1 MRTKLFLAFTL
12 VIFLAI
18 LSNTVFERFIISDF
32 NNFLKGTEED
42 KVYWV
47 MSSVEGSYMDND
59 WNTAHLSNSIHWGI
73 MLGFE
78 TYVEDISGNRIISST
93 EVLSYL
99 PHNMS
104 KRMHSFFKLP
114 EGTGEFIWYPL
125 YVDGNEIGKL
135 YIRPLE
141 RVGVLPHKEEIFR
154 ERGKKFLILSFLIAG
169 VGALF
174 LSILLTITLSRPIRR
189 LTRSAEDIAKGDFS
203 VKAPYRNKKGL
214 LRYDDEIDRLTSTFN
229 YMAEALR
236 REDALRKHL
245 TSNIAHEL
253 RTPLTII
260 KGNLEAIE
268 DGVISDPRTVIKN
281 INAEILRLIS
291 LVEGI
296 KDVTSAEASFFKK
309 GELQEV
315 NLKEIISSV
324 TDGMRKLIEGKG
336 LYLKAEGPSMKVMTY
351 PDKFHI
357 ILKNL
362 LTNAYKYTD
371 KGGITISWDQCK
383 ESGKAG
389 FYLTVEDTGR
399 GISADNASKVFER
412 FYKGR
417 DSDGSGLGLAIVK
430 ELTEVIG
437 GKIELQSSLGM
448 GSQFT
453 IKFIAG

>member
-18 LSNTVFERFIISDF
+18 LSNTVFERLIISDF

-42 KVYWV
+42 KVYWM

-59 WNTAHLSNSIHWGI
+59 WNMAHLSNSIHWGI

-78 TYVEDISGNRIISST
+78 TYVEDISGSKVISST
-93 EVLSYL
+93 DVLSHL
-99 PHNMS
+99 PPNMS
-104 KRMHSFFKLP
+104 RRMNSFFKLP

-125 YVDGNEIGKL
+125 YVEGNEIGKL

-141 RVGVLPHKEEIFR
+141 RVGLLPHKEEIFR

-174 LSILLTITLSRPIRR
+174 LSVLLTITLSRPIRR
-189 LTRSAEDIAKGDFS
+189 LTKSAEDIAKGDFS
-203 VKAPYRNKKGL
+203 VKAPYRHKKGL
-214 LRYDDEIDRLTSTFN
+214 LRYNDEIDRLTVTFN
-229 YMAEALR
+229 YMAEALK

-281 INAEILRLIS
+281 INSEIQRLIS

-309 GELQEV
+309 GELQEA

-336 LYLKAEGPSMKVMTY
+336 LYLEVEGPSMTVMTY

-371 KGGITISWDQCK
+371 KGGITVSWDHCK
-383 ESGKAG
+383 EAGKSG
-389 FYLTVEDTGR
+389 FYLTVEDTGS
-399 GISADNASKVFER
+399 GIAADKASKVFER

-437 GKIELQSSLGM
+437 GKIELQSSPGI

-453 IKFIAG
+453 IKFITG